1 MTTFVISHNLQI
13 QSETAPPFELSQL
26 AKGLQSHSTTIETV
40 KILEHPHWI
49 LLITSKLEPLDLANE
64 LVQAW
69 INLRNHMGHQVDH
82 DVLALGGRKDT
93 PGSPGSPLK
102 EGYWG
107 VDLVETLDSVEFLA
121 AINWAELKKG
131 RPVDGVFE
139 FSS

>member
-1 MTTFVISHNLQI
+1 MTTFILSHNLQV
-13 QSETAPPFELSQL
+13 QSEVVPAFDLNALSD
-26 AKGLQSHSTTIETV
+26 GLKKYSQHIENV
-40 KILEHPHWI
+40 GVLQHPHWI
-49 LLITSKLEPLDLANE
+49 LLLEATCTPKEMALDLIHSWKALRSE
-64 LVQAW
+64 L
-69 INLRNHMGHQVDH
+69 GHDTSHV
-82 DVLALGGRKDT
+82 VLALGGRKDT

-131 RPVDGVFE
+131 RPIDGVFE

>member
-1 MTTFVISHNLQI
+1 MTTFVLSHNLQV
-13 QSETAPPFELSQL
+13 QSEVVPAFDLNALADGLKKHSQHL
-26 AKGLQSHSTTIETV
+26 ENVGVLQ
-40 KILEHPHWI
+40 HPHWI
-49 LLITSKLEPLDLANE
+49 LLLEATCTPKEMALDLIHSWKALRSE
-64 LVQAW
+64 LGRDTSHV
-69 INLRNHMGHQVDH
+69 
-82 DVLALGGRKDT
+82 VLALGGRKDT